1 MPFTVLSVAYPFAP
15 VGPRCVGGAEQIAT
29 QLDRAMVESGHQS
42 LVIASEG
49 SLAAGEL
56 FTVPRFHSATDLPS
70 TSMWRA
76 RYGQPILDQLIA
88 TRAIDLI
95 HVHDIA
101 FHEYRW
107 PAHIP
112 VLVTLHLPPSW
123 YPVQAWKI
131 KQPNIQLQYVSE
143 SQRRSGP
150 AALGGAPVIANGVDL
165 CAPSREKENFAL
177 ALGRICPEKNQRTAL
192 EAGFRART
200 RVVLGGEIFP
210 WPDHQRYFRERIKP
224 LLEEER
230 EGIRHE
236 FRGTL
241 SPKEKSSLLARAR
254 CLLHPTLAPET
265 SSLAAMEALAAGT
278 PVIAYPSGALPEI
291 VDDGIT
297 GFLVQSAEEMAAAIR
312 RVEVIDP
319 EACRA
324 AAARRFSKERM
335 VAEYFN
341 LYSRLIGIAIEEQVH
356 V

>member
-1 MPFTVLSVAYPFAP
+1 MPFTLLSVAYPFAP
-15 VGPRCVGGAEQIAT
+15 VGPRCVGGAEQILT
-29 QLDRAMVESGHQS
+29 QLDRAIVESGHQS

-56 FTVPRFHSATDLPS
+56 FTIPRFHSATDLPS
-70 TSMWRA
+70 TSMWRS
-76 RYGQPILDQLIA
+76 RYGQPILDRLA
-88 TRAIDLI
+88 NTRTIDLI

-107 PAHIP
+107 PANIP

-131 KQPNIQLQYVSE
+131 RQPNVLLQCVSE

-150 AALGGAPVIANGVDL
+150 AALGRIPVIANGVDL
-165 CAPSREKENFAL
+165 CTQAGQKENFAL
-177 ALGRICPEKNQRTAL
+177 TLGRLCPEKNQRTAL

-200 RVVLGGEIFP
+200 RVVLGGEILP

-230 EGIRHE
+230 DGVRHE
-236 FRGTL
+236 FRGPL
-241 SPKEKSSLLARAR
+241 SPNEKSSLLARAR
-254 CLLHPTLAPET
+254 CLLHPTLAPEA

-291 VDDGIT
+291 VDNGIT
-297 GFLVQSAEEMAAAIR
+297 GFLVHSAEEMAAAIR
-312 RVEVIDP
+312 RVDVIEP

-324 AAARRFSKERM
+324 AAVRRFSKERM

-341 LYSRLIGIAIEEQVH
+341 LYNQLTGVSIEEQVN